1 MANRFIPYVP
11 KPTNEKHS
19 SKPPCKSVP
28 KQPSTVDSS
37 QQIER
42 NSAPIRA
49 PTMDSDLLMQ
59 KVNGDDGIMARG
71 IRIYPILL
79 RLILMRLESLTEIWK
94 SSNNSDEDED
104 DMYFPTVQDLIAGR
118 CVSGGHAP
126 KAVDKPALDDDYSIS
141 PNSGDSQGEC
151 TNSSLL

>member
-11 KPTNEKHS
+11 KPTSGKYS
-19 SKPPCKSVP
+19 SKPLCKNVP

-37 QQIER
+37 RQIER

-49 PTMDSDLLMQ
+49 SAVDSDLLMQ
-59 KVNGDDGIMARG
+59 KVNGGDGIMAGG

-94 SSNNSDEDED
+94 SSNNGNEDED
-104 DMYFPTVQDLIAGR
+104 DMYFPTVQELIAGR

-126 KAVDKPALDDDYSIS
+126 KAVDKPALDDDYSIG
-141 PNSGDSQGEC
+141 PNLGNSQGEY
-151 TNSSLL
+151 TNSSL

>member
-11 KPTNEKHS
+11 KPTNEN

-28 KQPSTVDSS
+28 KKPSTVDSS

-49 PTMDSDLLMQ
+49 PAVNSDLLMQ
-59 KVNGDDGIMARG
+59 KVNRYDEIMARG
-71 IRIYPILL
+71 TRIYPILL
-79 RLILMRLESLTEIWK
+79 CLILMRLESLTEIWK

-104 DMYFPTVQDLIAGR
+104 DMYFPTVQDLIVGR
-118 CVSGGHAP
+118 CVSGGHAL

>member
-28 KQPSTVDSS
+28 KQPSTVGSS

-49 PTMDSDLLMQ
+49 PAEDSDLLMQ

-104 DMYFPTVQDLIAGR
+104 DMYFPTVQELTAGR
-118 CVSGGHAP
+118 RVSGGHAP

-141 PNSGDSQGEC
+141 PNLGNSQGEC

>member
-49 PTMDSDLLMQ
+49 PTVDSDLLMQ

-104 DMYFPTVQDLIAGR
+104 DMYFPTVQELTAGR
-118 CVSGGHAP
+118 RVSGGHAP
-126 KAVDKPALDDDYSIS
+126 KAVDKPALDDDHSIS
-141 PNSGDSQGEC
+141 PNLGNSQGEC